1 MNKNFLNDNQME
13 NASGGRAFNYIVGG
27 GKIALGATLA
37 AFSVC
42 MGKDLV
48 KDKKSLKEKIISPY
62 GAITGASGLGALTFI
77 GAGIKDIM
85 DEHRHSKEMK
95 GK

>member
-1 MNKNFLNDNQME
+1 ME

-37 AFSVC
+37 AFSVYF
-42 MGKDLV
+42 GKELV
-48 KDKKSLKEKIISPY
+48 KDKKNLKENIISLP
-62 GAITGASGLGALTFI
+62 GALTGAAGLGALTFI

-95 GK
+95 EK

>member
-37 AFSVC
+37 AFSVYF
-42 MGKDLV
+42 GKDLGPV
-48 KDKKSLKEKIISPY
+48 NTK
-62 GAITGASGLGALTFI
+62 
-77 GAGIKDIM
+77 
-85 DEHRHSKEMK
+85 
-95 GK
+95 

>member
-42 MGKDLV
+42 FGKDLV
-48 KDKKSLKEKIISPY
+48 KSKETLKDDIISPD
-62 GAITGASGLGALTFI
+62 GALTGAAGLGALTFI
-77 GAGIKDIM
+77 GDGIKDIM